1 MLVDIEDAASRH
13 PGRYGPV
20 NRALSTCERA
30 LSATTAA
37 SRLSRMSTPP
47 ATATGFPSRRH
58 TADRLGDRMLLGLTF
73 AASLAAVVVIGLIIY
88 KLVDGAG
95 SSVST
100 FGLGFLWHSTWNPSD
115 SPGVINAS
123 VFGAGTL
130 IYGTVTTSAISLLIA
145 VPLGVA
151 IGVYLSL
158 LAPGRVGAVIGPLVE
173 LLAAIPSVILGLW
186 GILILAPV
194 MRSTIEPALHNVFG
208 FIPIFGAPSPTGL
221 GVFTA
226 GVVLAIMVLPIIASI
241 SRDLFL
247 SVPDQLKDGALALG
261 ATRWEMIRGVVLDS
275 TRAGLAAATILGLSR
290 ALGEAIAVTQ
300 LMGAGSILSANLFN
314 TGDSLASRIAE
325 QVTNSQTT
333 KQLAALFYCALVL
346 LAMELLVN
354 LMAQLIVRRFDR
366 RQGIVH

>member
-1 MLVDIEDAASRH
+1 MTRLSPVSTITPATTRLPTSRH
-13 PGRYGPV
+13 R
-20 NRALSTCERA
+20 
-30 LSATTAA
+30 
-37 SRLSRMSTPP
+37 
-47 ATATGFPSRRH
+47 
-58 TADRLGDRMLLGLTF
+58 ADRLGDRILVALTL

-88 KLVDGAG
+88 KLIDGA
-95 SSVST
+95 SSSISS
-100 FGLGFLWHSTWNPSD
+100 FGFGFLWHSTWNPAS
-115 SPGVINAS
+115 SPGVVHAN

-130 IYGTVTTSAISLLIA
+130 IFGTVVTSTISLLIA
-145 VPLGVA
+145 VPLGIA

-158 LAPGRVGAVIGPLVE
+158 LAPGRIGAVIGPLVE

-186 GILILAPV
+186 GILILAPI
-194 MRSTIEPALHNVFG
+194 MRSTIEPALHDVFG
-208 FIPIFGAPSPTGL
+208 FIPIFGAPSATGL

-247 SVPDQLKDGALALG
+247 SVPHELKDGALALG

-300 LMGAGSILSANLFN
+300 LMGAGSLLSANLFN

-325 QVTNSQTT
+325 QVTGAQSN
-333 KQLAALFYCALVL
+333 KQLAALFYCAVILLV
-346 LAMELLVN
+346 MELVVN
-354 LMAQLIVRRFDR
+354 LGAQLIVRRFER
-366 RQGIVH
+366 RQGVVH